1 MIQLA
6 WPLCIM
12 PVYMKEVAVCMF
24 AICMSPSCTQ
34 SPIKGNREPLKTAS
48 WFYVDE
54 IDFPS
59 DCKLNARQQGCFI
72 CTCTQTKPAAWLS
85 LQDAVP
91 AICGFLALAK
101 CATLQSFKKRHS
113 QANSPAAKLQNNY
126 L

>member
-54 IDFPS
+54 MDFLQDVNS
-59 DCKLNARQQGCFI
+59 VAKQQGCFM
-72 CTCTQTKPAAWLS
+72 CTSTQTKPAAWLS
-85 LQDAVP
+85 LQYAIP
-91 AICGFLALAK
+91 AICTFLALAK
-101 CATLQSFKKRHS
+101 CAMPQSMKNSHS
-113 QANSPAAKLQNNY
+113 
-126 L
+126 